1 MSLWDSLDAVAQ
13 FAGHDVTKAVFYPED
28 DRYLVDR
35 ELMVTHYHV
44 TDAAPTDRG
53 AVVQPTDDIQEP

>member
-13 FAGHDVTKAVFYPED
+13 FAGDDVTKAVFYPED

-35 ELMVTHYHV
+35 ELTATQYHV
-44 TDAAPTDRG
+44 TDTGPTDCG
-53 AVVQPTDDIQEP
+53 AVAQPTENSQEP